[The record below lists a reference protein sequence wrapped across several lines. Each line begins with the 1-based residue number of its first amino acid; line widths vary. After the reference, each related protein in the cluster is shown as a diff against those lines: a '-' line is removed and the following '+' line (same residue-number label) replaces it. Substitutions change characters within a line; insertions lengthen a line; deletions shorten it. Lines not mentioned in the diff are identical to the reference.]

1 MQRSAWVASIPYPT
15 KKLFYHLLLLL
26 QGTIQFTIFVSVSF
40 LKVNCFCLVV
50 ALWLFNLNKKP
61 ECCFLQIIFYLCRK
75 NMMDN
80 IQIEFIEEKV
90 IEIYNVTKDE
100 LMSYDK
106 HKNISMARM
115 MCIYILHK
123 DCGISSSYLSKR
135 YHRSRRVIFSICQK
149 MNTIT
154 NTYIKDKEQYT
165 YLTKLIFHS

>member
-1 MQRSAWVASIPYPT
+1 
-15 KKLFYHLLLLL
+15 
-26 QGTIQFTIFVSVSF
+26 
-40 LKVNCFCLVV
+40 
-50 ALWLFNLNKKP
+50 
-61 ECCFLQIIFYLCRK
+61 
-75 NMMDN
+75 MMDN

-165 YLTKLIFHS
+165 YLIELIFRS

>member
-1 MQRSAWVASIPYPT
+1 MIDT
-15 KKLFYHLLLLL
+15 
-26 QGTIQFTIFVSVSF
+26 
-40 LKVNCFCLVV
+40 
-50 ALWLFNLNKKP
+50 
-61 ECCFLQIIFYLCRK
+61 
-75 NMMDN
+75 

-90 IEIYNVTKDE
+90 IEIYNVTKEE

-165 YLTKLIFHS
+165 YLTELIFNS

>member
-1 MQRSAWVASIPYPT
+1 MIDT
-15 KKLFYHLLLLL
+15 
-26 QGTIQFTIFVSVSF
+26 
-40 LKVNCFCLVV
+40 
-50 ALWLFNLNKKP
+50 
-61 ECCFLQIIFYLCRK
+61 
-75 NMMDN
+75 

-123 DCGISSSYLSKR
+123 DFGVPSSYLSKR

-149 MNTIT
+149 MNTII

-165 YLTKLIFHS
+165 YLIELIFHS

>member
-1 MQRSAWVASIPYPT
+1 MIDT
-15 KKLFYHLLLLL
+15 
-26 QGTIQFTIFVSVSF
+26 
-40 LKVNCFCLVV
+40 
-50 ALWLFNLNKKP
+50 
-61 ECCFLQIIFYLCRK
+61 
-75 NMMDN
+75 

-90 IEIYNVTKDE
+90 IEIYNVTRDE

-123 DCGISSSYLSKR
+123 DFGVPSSYLSKR

-165 YLTKLIFHS
+165 YLIELIFHS

>member
-1 MQRSAWVASIPYPT
+1 MID
-15 KKLFYHLLLLL
+15 
-26 QGTIQFTIFVSVSF
+26 
-40 LKVNCFCLVV
+40 N
-50 ALWLFNLNKKP
+50 N
-61 ECCFLQIIFYLCRK
+61 QI
-75 NMMDN
+75 D
-80 IQIEFIEEKV
+80 V
-90 IEIYNVTKDE
+90 IEREVTKIYNVTQDE

-154 NTYIKDKEQYT
+154 KTYIKDKELYT
-165 YLTKLIFHS
+165 YLIELIFRS